1 MRQSG
6 HCTQIIRDSKGAPW
20 GAFLEAESHMCHQ
33 DGIER
38 MLRNLRIDPKGLYV
52 AGRSMKG
59 PAELFTKRACATR
72 SYIIDGEK
80 KRVKDSISFLSTN
93 SLILETP
100 TERLSHVLRQDV
112 SVEITGAWDQRDF
125 KIAAW
130 TKEAQAFLEAIQE
143 AAARSDLTVYAGF
156 PHNEQ
161 TGSYRNQGLV
171 ICITSLMPEAARSKI
186 GAEDEAS
193 EKLAQAV
200 RDCGII
206 ERINN
211 APGIGYHALVPQFC
225 FDDIMRDGKAI
236 NLDTIYPVMFF
247 LNPQNQTAN
256 NHGWFTVEELDQW
269 IAGAGPIPKVQ
280 ESAS

>member
-1 MRQSG
+1 MRQAG
-6 HCTQIIRDSKGAPW
+6 AYTQIIRNSDGAPW
-20 GAFLEAESHMCHQ
+20 GVFLEAESHMCHQ
-33 DGIER
+33 DCIKR
-38 MLRNLRIDPKGLYV
+38 MLRHLRIDPNGLYI

-72 SYIIDGEK
+72 SYIVGGEK

-93 SLILETP
+93 SRILETP

-130 TKEAQAFLEAIQE
+130 TKEAQAFLEAIQQ
-143 AAARSDLTVYAGF
+143 AAHRSDLTVYTGL
-156 PHNEQ
+156 PYNEH
-161 TGSYRNQGLV
+161 TGSYRHQGLV
-171 ICITSLMPEAARSKI
+171 ICITSLMPEDARSKI
-186 GAEDEAS
+186 SAEDEAS

-200 RDCGII
+200 RDCGIV

-211 APGIGYHALVPQFC
+211 APNVGYHALVPQFC

-236 NLDTIYPVMFF
+236 NLDTVYPVMFF

-269 IAGAGPIPKVQ
+269 IAGSGPIPKVR
-280 ESAS
+280 EKA

>member
-1 MRQSG
+1 MRQAG
-6 HCTQIIRDSKGAPW
+6 VCTQIIRSSDGAPW
-20 GAFLEAESHMCHQ
+20 GVFLEAESHMCHQ

-38 MLRNLRIDPKGLYV
+38 MLRHLRIDPNGLYV

-72 SYIIDGEK
+72 SYIVGGKK
-80 KRVKDSISFLSTN
+80 KRVKDSISFISTN
-93 SLILETP
+93 SRILETP

-130 TKEAQAFLEAIQE
+130 TKEAQAFLEVIQQ
-143 AAARSDLTVYAGF
+143 AADRSDLTVYTGL
-156 PHNEQ
+156 PHNEH
-161 TGSYRNQGLV
+161 TGSYRHRGLV
-171 ICITSLMPEAARSKI
+171 ICITSLMPEDARFKI
-186 GAEDEAS
+186 NVEDEAS

-200 RDCGII
+200 RDCGIV

-211 APGIGYHALVPQFC
+211 APNVGYHALVPQFC
-225 FDDIMRDGKAI
+225 FDDIKRDGKAI
-236 NLDTIYPVMFF
+236 NLDTVYPVMFF

-269 IAGAGPIPKVQ
+269 IAGSGPIPKVR
-280 ESAS
+280 EKA